1 MERKKLY
8 TPFTLLI
15 LTLSILSLFSISNV
29 KAQLPHDVPR
39 EETLILDVIHGR
51 TADPTQMN
59 AWVPGTQVGWGLH
72 QFILDT
78 LWYTDHGDGSLI
90 CALAAEPPTY
100 NDDYTVLTIKLRKG
114 IYWSDDVEFTADDVV
129 YTVQTIK
136 SYEGFT
142 NYPLTN
148 TWVKDIYATDKYTVV
163 VELNSP
169 NPYFWTNFL
178 IEVWGCPYYIMP
190 KHIFEQ
196 QDDPTKYKF
205 SPPVSLGP
213 YVLVD
218 YDPAG
223 YWFLL
228 QLRDDWERTAVGVW
242 CKEKGYESPGPRYI
256 LAVAHETEESKILA
270 QARHELDWIFDVTT
284 ESWKTLKLM
293 NPTTKSWFED
303 YPWIFPYDCTA
314 RGIFFNCDKYPYNI
328 TAVRWALT
336 LAINATEVM
345 ITAFDGC
352 QIFVPV
358 PAGMAYPVFKKWQL
372 GLKDELM
379 NFELNLPNGSI
390 FKPFDPTLPQK
401 IYDYYSTKYKVV
413 DLPLEEIWGPGW
425 WKFSPDVAAQLLEA
439 NGFYKGPD
447 GKWKLPDGSDWTIT
461 VNAPTYELDSTR
473 MVMAVAECWRDFG
486 IDVTVRVLEGTPFW
500 NEYSYGFFE
509 VGGYWGWGAMDPN
522 LVGRVYEGLHSRYY
536 KPEGEY
542 APAGV
547 RYHSPELDA
556 LIDQVMAISPFD
568 PMAENLTRR
577 ILLHLIANMPAA
589 FMFDC
594 KKFSPYDTY
603 YWTGFPNAKDPYWSF
618 LYWCAGAKY
627 ILPHL
632 KPAKAPTP
640 PPTVTYVTVY
650 AKTDIDAF
658 VGTDGN
664 TYGPY
669 VAGDTMV
676 IPKEDA
682 DRLVAED
689 KATYSPPVPPEIPE
703 IASSVS
709 ELLGTTSEMETTIS
723 EIKATMDT
731 LTSTMDELLAEVRS
745 LSSTILAMSVVT
757 IVLVVITIAL
767 LFVRTKSPS

>member
-1 MERKKLY
+1 MKKERFC
-8 TPFTLLI
+8 TTLTVTI
-15 LTLSILSLFSISNV
+15 LALSMLSLFPIPV
-29 KAQLPHDVPR
+29 KAQLPHGIPR

-59 AWVPGTQVGWGLH
+59 AWVPGTQIGWGLH

-90 CALAAEPPTY
+90 CALASEPPIY
-100 NDDYTVLTIKLRKG
+100 NEDYTVLTLKLRRG
-114 IYWSDDVEFTADDVV
+114 IYWSDGVEFTADDVV
-129 YTVQTIK
+129 YTVKTIG

-142 NYPLTN
+142 NYPLTKR
-148 TWVKDIYATDKYTVV
+148 WVKNIYASDKYTVV

-190 KHIFEQ
+190 KHVFEK

-205 SPPVSLGP
+205 SDPVSLGP
-213 YVLVD
+213 YVLID
-218 YDPAG
+218 RDPTG

-242 CKEKGYESPGPRYI
+242 CKEKGYEKPGPKYI
-256 LAVAHETEESKILA
+256 WAVAHETEESKILA

-284 ESWKTLKLM
+284 EGWKALKLM
-293 NPTTKSWFED
+293 NPTTQSWFED
-303 YPWIFPYDCTA
+303 FPWIFPYDCTA

-372 GLKDELM
+372 GLKSELM
-379 NFELNLPNGSI
+379 NFELTLPDGTK
-390 FKPFDPTLPQK
+390 FKPFDATIPYK
-401 IYDYYSTKYKVV
+401 IYTYYSGKYKVV
-413 DLPLEEIWGPGW
+413 NLPVEEIWGPGW
-425 WKFSPDVAAQLLEA
+425 WKFSPDVAAKLLEA
-439 NGFYKGPD
+439 NGFKKGPD
-447 GKWKLPDGSDWTIT
+447 GKWRLPDGSAWTIT
-461 VNAPTYELDSTR
+461 INGPTYELDSTR

-500 NEYSYGFFE
+500 NEYNYGFFE
-509 VGGYWGWGAMDPN
+509 VGGYWGWGAQDPL
-522 LVGRVYEGLHSRYY
+522 LVGRVYEGLHSSYY

-547 RYHSPELDA
+547 RYRSPELDA
-556 LIDQVMAISPFD
+556 LIDQVMAISPFK
-568 PMAENLTRR
+568 PEAEQLTKQ

-603 YWTGFPNAKDPYWSF
+603 YWTGFPSGKNPYWSF

-627 ILPHL
+627 ILPRL
-632 KPAKAPTP
+632 KPAQVGP
-640 PPTVTYVTVY
+640 PPAISYVTVY
-650 AKTDIDAF
+650 AKTSIPAF
-658 VGTDGN
+658 TGADGKS
-664 TYGPY
+664 YGPY
-669 VAGDTMV
+669 VSGDAMV
-676 IPKEDA
+676 IPKDDA
-682 DRLVAED
+682 DALVAAG
-689 KATYSPPVPPEIPE
+689 KATYSPPVPPEIPA
-703 IASSVS
+703 IAKSVS
-709 ELLGTTSEMETTIS
+709 DLLGKTTALEAS
-723 EIKATMDT
+723 
-731 LTSTMDELLAEVRS
+731 LNS
-745 LSSTILAMSVVT
+745 LSSTASELKSSIDALSTEVKGLSSTLSTLMAASIAI
-757 IVLVVITIAL
+757 IVLVIIGIVL
-767 LFVRTKSPS
+767 LFVRGKS